1 MTKSTPLALLALVGL
16 ATVIMV
22 STGANYA
29 NADHCAY
36 LTLTIGECVHETLR
50 MSVSVVNATLYP
62 AMTGDEL
69 VMWLELIPR
78 PDPHNFM
85 AVSHI
90 STDDNHIFLSE
101 HCVQYPANGK
111 PLKITDRQLLKT
123 CYFIPDYLDT
133 DDLKQLHIG
142 YELVET
148 QYSPYQRINT
158 AYDKTVNLH
167 NVDFQRHPGQHEA
180 DPKPEPMTCEVPAT
194 TTPQP
199 TIQHD
204 TTQPQLLSAAYH
216 TIFGDLVLSFDEQIT
231 LADNWQD
238 NITVGGLSIGERAEN
253 HVDGASGL
261 AWISVEYQ
269 VKRDLRDAESH
280 TVTIEPGTFLDADGK
295 PNDLITV
302 RPTITG

>member
-29 NADHCAY
+29 NADHCPY
-36 LTLTIGECVHETLR
+36 LAIGECAHDTLR

-69 VMWLELIPR
+69 VMWLELVPR

-90 STDDNHIFLSE
+90 STDDDNIFLSE
-101 HCVQYPANGK
+101 HCVQYPAND

-123 CYFIPDYLDT
+123 CYFIPNYLDT

-148 QYSPYQRINT
+148 QFSPYHRINT

-180 DPKPEPMTCEVPAT
+180 DPEPEPMICEVPVT
-194 TTPQP
+194 TTTVTEP
-199 TIQHD
+199 D
-204 TTQPQLLSAAYH
+204 TTKPQLLSAAYH
-216 TIFGDLVLSFDEQIT
+216 DIFGTLVLSFDEQVT
-231 LADNWQD
+231 LADGWRD
-238 NITVGGLSIGERAEN
+238 NITIGYVPVGKWAKN
-253 HVDGASGL
+253 PMDGASEL
-261 AWISVEYQ
+261 VWISIDYQTGVEIQ
-269 VKRDLRDAESH
+269 DVDSR
-280 TVTIEPGTFLDADGK
+280 TIIIEPGTFLDADGN